1 MKTLFLFTLSV
12 VLSLN
17 LSAREN
23 PFAATNAYE
32 EEAARLIELNE
43 TDDSTYGEEQFVQ
56 DMQEQ
61 MSMTKEFSK
70 EEENKNKVEEAVK
83 KLMPALKEQ
92 PKKEEKK
99 FSEKEVKKLIK
110 KAQAQT
116 EAKTKKLIE
125 EKLESKPKVEPK
137 QVVFVKPRADVE
149 IDDEMMIEEDEMKTS
164 QILPFV
170 KLEYNNNKLVIHTK
184 YKVSK
189 KFSLNKGN
197 KIIIDYKAKLNFYT
211 KREDLESMNF
221 KKVAVGNHKKNGYF
235 RVVLELDKNPNNYKV
250 NYRNNLITVIKSNEM

>member
-1 MKTLFLFTLSV
+1 MKPLFLLTLSV

-32 EEAARLIELNE
+32 EEAARLIELSE
-43 TDDSTYGEEQFVQ
+43 TDDSTYGEEQFIQ

-61 MSMTKEFSK
+61 MSMTKEFPQ
-70 EEENKNKVEEAVK
+70 EENKNKVEEAVN

-125 EKLESKPKVEPK
+125 EKLESKPKAEPK

-149 IDDEMMIEEDEMKTS
+149 MAEEMMVEADEMKTTE
-164 QILPFV
+164 ILPFV
-170 KLEYNNNKLVIHTK
+170 KLEYNNDKLTIHTK

-189 KFSLNKGN
+189 KFSLSKGN

-250 NYRNNLITVIKSNEM
+250 DYKNNLITVVKSNEM

>member
-32 EEAARLIELNE
+32 EEAARLIELSE

-61 MSMTKEFSK
+61 MSMTKEFPQ
-70 EEENKNKVEEAVK
+70 EENKNKVEEAVN

-125 EKLESKPKVEPK
+125 EKLETTPKVEPK
-137 QVVFVKPRADVE
+137 QVVFVRPRADVE
-149 IDDEMMIEEDEMKTS
+149 EPEEMMAEEDEMKTTE
-164 QILPFV
+164 ILPFL
-170 KLEYNNNKLVIHTK
+170 KLEYNNDKLVIHTK

-189 KFSLNKGN
+189 KFSLDKGN

-211 KREDLESMNF
+211 KRADLESMNF

-235 RVVLELDKNPNNYKV
+235 RVVLELDKKPRNYKV
-250 NYRNNLITVIKSNEM
+250 NYKNNLITVIKSNEM